1 MRLHQERGCLTSPS
15 LNLVEKRRWA
25 TLLGPYKSNKQ
36 TQPQQP
42 EASSN
47 ESKKVPDRWKLS
59 NLKARAFLVGL
70 VPRPTLQDYK
80 TITLQ
85 PFSPITTTE
94 RLGTLTQSPLV
105 KLPGTVSQSARSRP
119 LPSTAANP
127 TNAASRSQQVSPK

>member
-70 VPRPTLQDYK
+70 VPRPTLRPT
-80 TITLQ
+80 TIKLLRNRQKSLRIEVLAVTN
-85 PFSPITTTE
+85 PF
-94 RLGTLTQSPLV
+94 G
-105 KLPGTVSQSARSRP
+105 G
-119 LPSTAANP
+119 
-127 TNAASRSQQVSPK
+127 